1 MMQQLTKDI
10 LFNTTK
16 PVGDKA
22 ASAAAAMDT
31 SG

>member
-22 ASAAAAMDT
+22 ASAAAMDT